1 MFHVQVLYQI
11 LRVHKETFD
20 YFSAFLFISFKGKDL
35 IGKYSFLVGKLK
47 EEFLIELI
55 PENDRRFTDFFTQIL
70 ILKFENM
77 PINVGRFRSNLC

>member
-1 MFHVQVLYQI
+1 MFHVQFLYQI

-47 EEFLIELI
+47 EEFLLELF
-55 PENDRRFTDFFTQIL
+55 PKNYRRFADFYFL
-70 ILKFENM
+70 ISL
-77 PINVGRFRSNLC
+77 SY